1 MLLKMSIDSLVLNIS
16 DLDFK
21 CLECVF
27 VKIMEILVG
36 DVQACGIWSFENTS
50 GQLRFL
56 EGNALSSS

>member
-1 MLLKMSIDSLVLNIS
+1 MLLKISVDSLVLNIS
-16 DLDFK
+16 DLD

-36 DVQACGIWSFENTS
+36 DGQACGIWSFENTS